1 MSKTLIAAN
10 PDFRREI
17 PNEPYLNISEMFSD
31 TIQGENFM
39 GDPAMFIRLMDCTL
53 NCSWCDSVSV
63 WRYGNPYTITEVLD
77 ILEEGGTVDKLKD
90 GQHMVLTGG
99 SPLLQQSKLLI
110 LLDEFGKRFDFT
122 PIVEIENECVL
133 PPLPKLVKYISIWN
147 NSPKL
152 QNSGNKLRK
161 RYKPEVIKEVS
172 SFENSWFKFVV
183 TCDEDWDEINETF
196 LEPGLIKKSQ
206 IVIMP
211 EGENREELEETRS
224 MAADM
229 AIKHNVKFSDR
240 LHVILWDMK
249 TGV

>member
-1 MSKTLIAAN
+1 MVTKSK
-10 PDFRREI
+10 
-17 PNEPYLNISEMFSD
+17 
-31 TIQGENFM
+31 
-39 GDPAMFIRLMDCTL
+39 
-53 NCSWCDSVSV
+53 
-63 WRYGNPYTITEVLD
+63 
-77 ILEEGGTVDKLKD
+77 
-90 GQHMVLTGG
+90 
-99 SPLLQQSKLLI
+99 
-110 LLDEFGKRFDFT
+110 
-122 PIVEIENECVL
+122 
-133 PPLPKLVKYISIWN
+133 
-147 NSPKL
+147 
-152 QNSGNKLRK
+152 NKLRK